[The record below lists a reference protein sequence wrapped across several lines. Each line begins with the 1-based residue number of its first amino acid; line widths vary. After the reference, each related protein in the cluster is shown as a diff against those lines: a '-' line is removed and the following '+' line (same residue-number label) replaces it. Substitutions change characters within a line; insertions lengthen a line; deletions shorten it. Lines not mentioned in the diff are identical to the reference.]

1 MVFHPREGWGPGQ
14 RRLAPWERPM
24 SRRRMLQLS
33 AGSLVAAKLLAGCGD
48 SMAGYAAAD
57 VRIGTPEEPARQPF
71 FDNNPPIESGLEPE
85 AGPLR
90 LYNWADY
97 IYLRTVKDFEAEFGV
112 DVELTTFYNMEEA
125 TRKLRTGNL
134 SFDVF
139 FPTAEVLPK
148 FVAGELLQ
156 PLNHDYIPNLADNV
170 WPQLQD
176 PHYDVG
182 SRYTVPYTVYETG
195 IGWRTDLIEPDL
207 ESMANPWE
215 AFWNPEYEGM
225 VGLYD
230 DFRETLGVGLYKS
243 GTNDINTDDL
253 EALHAAQTSLMEL
266 VDLVN
271 IRYTIDGAYSG
282 MPESTFGMHH
292 AWSGDIVNSQYYFPK
307 NDDPSVMRF
316 MWPPKSEASTAGG
329 YASNDSLAVLKN
341 AEHPVLAHMFINY
354 LLDERVSI
362 KNFSWLGYQP
372 PLNGATADVLV
383 SEGLVPENVT
393 SAVVTKE
400 DLALGQI
407 PVQLKPEV
415 ELRWLDTW
423 SRVQSG

>member
-1 MVFHPREGWGPGQ
+1 
-14 RRLAPWERPM
+14 M
-24 SRRRMLQLS
+24 SRRRMLQL
-33 AGSLVAAKLLAGCGD
+33 AGGSLIAAKLLAGCGD

-57 VRIGTPEEPARQPF
+57 VRLGTPEEPVSQPL
-71 FDNNPPIESGLEPE
+71 FDDNPPIESGLEPE
-85 AGPLR
+85 AGPLK

-125 TRKLRTGNL
+125 TRKLRTGDL

-156 PLNHDYIPNLADNV
+156 PLNHDYLPNLAKNV
-170 WPQLQD
+170 WPRLQD
-176 PHYDVG
+176 PYYDLG
-182 SRYTVPYTVYETG
+182 SLYTVPYTVYETG
-195 IGWRTDLIEPDL
+195 IGWRADLIEPEL

-215 AFWNPEYEGM
+215 VFWDPQYEGT

-230 DFRETLGVGLYKS
+230 DYRETLGIGLYKN
-243 GTNDINTDDL
+243 GFNDINTDDL
-253 EALHAAQTSLMEL
+253 EALHEAQTALMEL

-271 IRYTIDGAYSG
+271 IRYTIDGAYAG
-282 MPESTFGMHH
+282 IPERKFAMHH
-292 AWSGDIVNSQYYFPK
+292 AWSGDIVGSQYYFP
-307 NDDPSVMRF
+307 NDDDPSVMRF
-316 MWPPKSEASTAGG
+316 MWPPKSQASTAGG
-329 YASNDSLAVLKN
+329 YASNDSLAVLRN

-354 LLDERVSI
+354 LLEEQVAI

-393 SAVVTKE
+393 SAVVTEE
-400 DLALGQI
+400 DLTLGQI